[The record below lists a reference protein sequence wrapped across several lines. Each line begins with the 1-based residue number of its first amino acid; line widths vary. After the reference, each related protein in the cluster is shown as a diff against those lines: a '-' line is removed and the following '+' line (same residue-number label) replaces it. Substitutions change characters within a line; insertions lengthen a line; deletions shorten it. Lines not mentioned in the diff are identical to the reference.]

1 MGTLYIVATP
11 IGNLEDITF
20 RAVRIL
26 REVSLIAAED
36 TRTAR
41 HLLDHYGI
49 TTPLT
54 SFFEGNEERKLDAL
68 LRALDAG
75 DVALISEAGM
85 PGISD
90 PGYTLI
96 RAALDRGVSLVAVPG
111 PSAHSAALVVSG
123 LPTDRFLFLGF
134 LPRAT
139 GEKRAALEAVAG
151 VRATLI
157 LYEAPHRLR
166 ETLHALLD
174 VLGPRRVALC
184 RELTKRYEEVWRGTL
199 PEALAYVEDKA
210 PRGEYTLVVEGAPQ
224 ESARWDEQRVR
235 TALQALLAQG
245 VSPSQA
251 ARDVAAQSGWRRR
264 DVYALLVTLSST
276 G

>member
-96 RAALDRGVSLVAVPG
+96 RAALEHGVPLVAVPG
-111 PSAHSAALVVSG
+111 PSAHTAALVVSG

-134 LPRAT
+134 LPRAA
-139 GEKRAALEAVAG
+139 GEKRAALEAIAD

-157 LYEAPHRLR
+157 LYEAPHRLH
-166 ETLHALLD
+166 ETLQALHD

-184 RELTKRYEEVWRGTL
+184 RELTKLYEEVWRGTL
-199 PEALAYVEDKA
+199 TEALTYVEDKT

-224 ESARWDEQRVR
+224 ESARWDEPRVR
-235 TALQALLAQG
+235 AALQALLAQG
-245 VSPSQA
+245 VPPSQA

-264 DVYALLVTLSST
+264 DVYALLVTPSSI

>member
-1 MGTLYIVATP
+1 MGTLYLVATP
-11 IGNLEDITF
+11 IGNLEDMTF
-20 RAVRIL
+20 RAVRVL

-54 SFFEGNEERKLDAL
+54 SFFEGNEERKLEAL

-90 PGYTLI
+90 PGYTLV
-96 RAALDRGVSLVAVPG
+96 RAAIERGVTVVAVPG
-111 PSAHSAALVVSG
+111 PSAHSAALIVSG

-134 LPRAT
+134 LPRQA
-139 GEKRAALEAVAG
+139 GERRAILEDVAG

-157 LYEAPHRLR
+157 FYEAPHRLR
-166 ETLHALLD
+166 ETLAAMLE
-174 VLGPRRVALC
+174 VLGARRIALC
-184 RELTKRYEEVWRGTL
+184 RELTKLYEEIWRGTL
-199 PEALAYVEDKA
+199 AEALAYVDEKP
-210 PRGEYTLVVEGAPQ
+210 PRGEYTLVVEGAPA
-224 ESARWDEQRVR
+224 ESARWDESRVR
-235 TALQALLAQG
+235 AALQALLAQG
-245 VSPSQA
+245 ISPSQA
-251 ARDVAAQSGWRRR
+251 ARDVAAQCGWSRR
-264 DVYALLVTLSST
+264 DVYALLLNS
-276 G
+276 